1 MPRRKK
7 QPKTAAV
14 PAEDEI
20 VPVTE
25 PQSTKLL
32 GDFTSIR
39 ESLTTFKP
47 FHNLLRSDCPGDGA
61 VQLGNLS
68 KILNQLRES
77 NASPD
82 QNGRPVLDSVQA
94 TTPLREDVSKDSG
107 TQRAKHGDILRRIQ
121 KEYPHIALDQDSTP
135 SADLIPEVKKILS
148 RHKKGESQSDSTGSQ
163 SQARQP
169 KSILTRKPAAATSDS
184 DHDSRTL
191 SESNDAL
198 TPATTPPTPP
208 NKFKKTV
215 SSKATPSRHTQ
226 ASHDLL
232 TLLREESKHSQD
244 TSHVQPLL
252 SYHVSKSSPLS
263 VIWATLRTHEEAH
276 ESLGVKLIIQ
286 HTNDRITAI
295 SHPRIT
301 SNGIHVFLDLSNIE
315 ISFQHTLKL
324 RHDLSDSIRFSAAP
338 VLNLEFLNE
347 ILTRGRPAHSLYV
360 GCSMKPGDK
369 EPRYVRDLNDL
380 GYHVDLRKR
389 KLDDSDPFEQRTRYV
404 EDLVD
409 ETLQTRIGEAVM
421 EYHTK
426 QGTIVLATGDAKP
439 AQYSDGF
446 FQYVN
451 RALRMGWNVE
461 VVSWKSSL
469 SESWRNLNSSGTW
482 GAKFRIIELD
492 DFIDELYAC
501 YRKESV

>member
-7 QPKTAAV
+7 QPNTAAV
-14 PAEDEI
+14 PAKDEI
-20 VPVTE
+20 VPVAE

-82 QNGRPVLDSVQA
+82 QNGRPVTEYLQA
-94 TTPLREDVSKDSG
+94 TTVLRGDVSKVTG
-107 TQRAKHGDILRRIQ
+107 AQRAKHGDVLPLIQ
-121 KEYPHIALDQDSTP
+121 QDHPHIARDQDTTP
-135 SADLIPEVKKILS
+135 SADIIPKVKQVLS
-148 RHKKGESQSDSTGSQ
+148 KHEKSGGTGSQ
-163 SQARQP
+163 SQTTQP
-169 KSILTRKPAAATSDS
+169 KSILKRKPATATSDS

-215 SSKATPSRHTQ
+215 SSKATISKHTQ

-232 TLLREESKHSQD
+232 SLLREESKHSQD
-244 TSHVQPLL
+244 TSHVQPLF
-252 SYHVSKSSPLS
+252 SYHISKSSPLS
-263 VIWATLRTHEEAH
+263 VIWATLRTQAEAH
-276 ESLGVKLIIQ
+276 EILGVKLIIQ
-286 HTNDRITAI
+286 HTNDRITSI
-295 SHPRIT
+295 GHPRII

-324 RHDLSDSIRFSAAP
+324 RHGLSDSVRFSAAP
-338 VLNLEFLNE
+338 KLNLEFLNE

-389 KLDDSDPFEQRTRYV
+389 KLDDSDPSEQRARYV

-469 SESWRNLNSSGTW
+469 SEAWRNLNSSGKW

-492 DFIDELYAC
+492 DFVDELYAC
-501 YRKESV
+501 YRKESA

>member
-7 QPKTAAV
+7 QSKPAAV
-14 PAEDEI
+14 QAKDEI
-20 VPVTE
+20 VPAAE

-82 QNGRPVLDSVQA
+82 QSRPVTESVA
-94 TTPLREDVSKDSG
+94 STFRDHGSKDSG
-107 TQRAKHGDILRRIQ
+107 ARAKHGDVLRLIQ
-121 KEYPHIALDQDSTP
+121 KEHPQIALDQDSTP
-135 SADLIPEVKKILS
+135 SADLRNEVKQFLS
-148 RHKKGESQSDSTGSQ
+148 KHKKSDGTGSQ
-163 SQARQP
+163 SQATQP
-169 KSILTRKPAAATSDS
+169 KSILKRKPAAATSDS
-184 DHDSRTL
+184 DHDSRNL

-215 SSKATPSRHTQ
+215 SSKETPSKRTQ

-252 SYHVSKSSPLS
+252 SYHASKSSPLS
-263 VIWATLRTHEEAH
+263 VIWGTLRTQEEAH

-286 HTNDRITAI
+286 HTNDRVTSI

-324 RHDLSDSIRFSAAP
+324 RHDLADTVRFSAAP
-338 VLNLEFLNE
+338 KLNLEFLNE
-347 ILTRGRPAHSLYV
+347 ILTRGRPAHSLHV

-389 KLDDSDPFEQRTRYV
+389 KLDDSDPLDQRTRYV

-469 SESWRNLNSSGTW
+469 SESWRNLNSSGKW
-482 GAKFRIIELD
+482 GDKFRIIELD
-492 DFIDELYAC
+492 NFIDELHAC
-501 YRKESV
+501 YRKESG